1 MYGYNPATIPNFSE
15 ADLSRRQLLKLITGG
30 AVLGL
35 SGVLVGNGRLVMAQ
49 GTPATMADYPSVS
62 ITAENDGDGYKFGV
76 PDTFPT
82 GYVAVTLVN
91 KSDADHHAMFM
102 KMNPDVTTDQFI
114 QTATTSPDPGALA
127 PLAVSIGGPGSISAG
142 QQSTVIMNLEEGP
155 YVLICEVPGPDGT
168 PHYKMGMITA
178 VDAAPAGTP
187 VTTAPTAETTVDL
200 VDFAF
205 DGLPTTLTT
214 GQHIWEVTDTGKQ
227 PHEMAIMLLSPGV
240 TADAALGILSSSEAP
255 ATPADATAATPAAP
269 ATTGPPFTS
278 VAGAAPMSPGQT
290 VWPIL
295 NLAAGD
301 YLTVCFIPDPTTGKP
316 HFMLGMSAA
325 FTVA

>member
-1 MYGYNPATIPNFSE
+1 MYGNNPATIPNISE
-15 ADLSRRQLLKLITGG
+15 TDLSRRQVLKLITGG
-30 AVLGL
+30 AALGL
-35 SGVLVGNGRLVMAQ
+35 SGVLVGHGRLVMAQ
-49 GTPATMADYPSVS
+49 GTPATTASYPSVS

-76 PDTFPT
+76 PDSFPT

-91 KSDADHHAMFM
+91 KSDTDHHAMFM
-102 KMNPDVTTDQFI
+102 KMNSDVTTDHFI
-114 QTATTSPDPGALA
+114 ETATTAPDPGALA
-127 PLAVSIGGPGSISAG
+127 PLAVSIGGPGSIGPG
-142 QQSTVIMNLEEGP
+142 QQATVIMNLEEGP
-155 YVLICEVPGPDGT
+155 YVLICEIPGPDGV

-178 VDAAPAGTP
+178 IDAAPAGTP
-187 VTTAPTAETTVDL
+187 VTTAPVGETTVDL

-205 DGLPTTLTT
+205 DGLPATLTT

-227 PHEMAIMLLSPGV
+227 QHELAIMLLSAGV

-255 ATPADATAATPAAP
+255 ATPGAAAATPAAP
-269 ATTGPPFTS
+269 ATAGPPFVS

-290 VWPIL
+290 VWPVL

-301 YLTVCFIPDPTTGKP
+301 YLTVCFIPDPATGKP